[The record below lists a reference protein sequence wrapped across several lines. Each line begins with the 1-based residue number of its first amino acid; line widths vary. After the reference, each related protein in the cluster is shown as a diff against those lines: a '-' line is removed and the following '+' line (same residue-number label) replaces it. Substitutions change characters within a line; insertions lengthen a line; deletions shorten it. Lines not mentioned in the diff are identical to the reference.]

1 MRSFGF
7 FDSVLDFNVWQMQ
20 RVYSYP
26 SRGFV
31 GVLQSLLHGAHVN
44 THTQEHTC
52 TQGKDREK
60 KGVALSCL
68 NIGLNSSTALN
79 ISLPLLQK
87 WRRGGARGGKR
98 KDWERERER
107 EMSKWRGGLRGSGET
122 EIRTIGIV
130 KNRKKKEEQK
140 RIRRGRKKEERL
152 EARESNPSSSFLC
165 KIRLKYFG
173 ISSDKWCITADKRK
187 RVIFLCMR
195 SRNLWIIPA
204 WRNLVLISLCLTLW
218 KILSFLSKINK

>member
-44 THTQEHTC
+44 THTHRSTHAHK
-52 TQGKDREK
+52 GKTEK
-60 KGVALSCL
+60 KGGGSVLSKYRPQQQHSL
-68 NIGLNSSTALN
+68 KYFIASS
-79 ISLPLLQK
+79 PEMK
-87 WRRGGARGGKR
+87 RGGARGGKR
-98 KDWERERER
+98 KDWERVRER

-152 EARESNPSSSFLC
+152 EARESNPSSFLC

-195 SRNLWIIPA
+195 SRNLWITPA